1 MRNVKSSYKSIRR
14 IKRVAH
20 PSYYRAKCYRNLN
33 KPGVTWSIVNS
44 STGLVDQY
52 ANKVILENVNFK
64 VSKTGQ
70 SRVRKEKR
78 KNVHAFVIG
87 NIIANLP
94 NNVELFRATYNP
106 YRDDGFRL
114 INGNTALTSVR
125 YAILCEEGLFVV
137 L

>member
-1 MRNVKSSYKSIRR
+1 
-14 IKRVAH
+14 VAH

-78 KNVHAFVIG
+78 KNVHAFVICQNYTTFVDEPKLG
-87 NIIANLP
+87 DQ
-94 NNVELFRATYNP
+94 VYYNP
-106 YRDDGFRL
+106 YKMETFQVRTTDEPIHSTGTL
-114 INGNTALTSVR
+114 IMTNNKCYLNG
-125 YAILCEEGLFVV
+125 
-137 L
+137 

>member
-1 MRNVKSSYKSIRR
+1 MTSSIKNTRCIRKMAQPSSYK
-14 IKRVAH
+14 
-20 PSYYRAKCYRNLN
+20 AKCYRNLN

-52 ANKVILENVNFK
+52 ANTVILKDVKFK
-64 VSKTGQ
+64 ISKSGQ

-87 NIIANLP
+87 SIITNIPYNLK
-94 NNVELFRATYNP
+94 LFRATYNP
-106 YRDDGFRL
+106 YIDDGFHL
-114 INGNTALTSVR
+114 IDGATTLTSACF
-125 YAILCEEGLFVV
+125 AILCEEGLFVV